1 MFIHY
6 LDVFCENISLKI
18 YDLHIKNVL
27 TYVAKWESETLV
39 LVKQG
44 YDGSLSSRAKTPV
57 VGH

>member
-6 LDVFCENISLKI
+6 LEVFFEIISLKI

-27 TYVAKWESETLV
+27 TYIAKWESETLV

-44 YDGSLSSRAKTPV
+44 I
-57 VGH
+57 